1 MPWVAQAAMLDLV
14 PRRTTALEPRPPPT
28 ALRVPTL
35 LLAAVSSA
43 ASAGGQLPRAC
54 PPTLSP
60 PWHPLHQHA
69 LPLGEQ
75 TGH

>member
-1 MPWVAQAAMLDLV
+1 MLWVAQAAMLDLV
-14 PRRTTALEPRPPPT
+14 PRRTTSLEPRPPPT

-43 ASAGGQLPRAC
+43 TSAGGQLPRAC